1 MSVILKHGSKHG
13 ILHSIG
19 FQKSLL
25 HCKNEYALSNKKIW
39 ATDYK
44 QFY

>member
-19 FQKSLL
+19 FQKKSTTL
-25 HCKNEYALSNKKIW
+25 
-39 ATDYK
+39 
-44 QFY
+44 